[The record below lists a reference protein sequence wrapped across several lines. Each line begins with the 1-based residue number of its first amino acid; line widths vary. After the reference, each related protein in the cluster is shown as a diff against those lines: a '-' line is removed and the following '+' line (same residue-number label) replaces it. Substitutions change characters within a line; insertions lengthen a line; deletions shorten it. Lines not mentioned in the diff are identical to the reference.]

1 MNVID
6 RLGRPLRDLRI
17 SVTDRCNFRCTYCM
31 PREIYGAGFQFMPRA
46 ELLTFEEMTRL
57 AGLFVVAGA
66 EKIRLTGG
74 EPLLRRDLEELVAML
89 AGVPGLRDLTL
100 TTNGSLLARK
110 ARPLAEAGLRRITVS
125 LDSLDPAVFAA
136 LNDVDFPVADVVAGI
151 EAAEAAGL
159 SPIKVNM
166 VVRRGVNEDSVL
178 PMARFCRERGYI
190 LRFIEYMDVGHS
202 NGWRLD
208 EVVPAAAIV
217 AMIDADSPLVATDR
231 NYPGEVAERWRY
243 RDGTG
248 EVGVIASVSQPF
260 CGGCTRA
267 RLTAD
272 GQLFTCLFA
281 VAGTDLREPLR
292 SGETDEQL
300 SERISGVWSVRADR
314 YSEARSEATGRLP
327 KVEMSRIGG

>member
-1 MNVID
+1 
-6 RLGRPLRDLRI
+6 
-17 SVTDRCNFRCTYCM
+17 M
-31 PREIYGAGFQFMPRA
+31 PREVFGADFRFMPRA
-46 ELLTFEEMTRL
+46 ELLTFEEVTRL
-57 AGLFVVAGA
+57 SRLFVALGV

-74 EPLLRRDLEELVAML
+74 EPLLRRDLERLVAML
-89 AGVPGLRDLTL
+89 APLPGVRDLTL

-110 ARPLAEAGLRRITVS
+110 ARSLAEAGLRRITVS
-125 LDSLDPAVFAA
+125 LDSLDPVVFAE
-136 LNDVDFPVADVVAGI
+136 LNDVDFPVSDVLNGI
-151 EAAEAAGL
+151 AAAEAAGL

-166 VVRRGVNEDSVL
+166 VVRRGVNESSVL
-178 PMARFCRERGYI
+178 PMARFCRERSYI

-208 EVVPAAAIV
+208 DVVPAAEIV
-217 AMIDADSPLVATDR
+217 AMIDAESPLVAADQ

-243 RDGTG
+243 RDGSG
-248 EVGVIASVSQPF
+248 EVGVIASVTQPF

-281 VAGTDLREPLR
+281 VSGTDLREPLR
-292 SGETDEQL
+292 AGETDDQL
-300 SERISGVWSVRADR
+300 SARIAAVWSVRADR
-314 YSEARSEATGRLP
+314 YSELRSEATRELP

>member
-1 MNVID
+1 MSVTE
-6 RLGRPLRDLRI
+6 RLARPLRDLRI

-31 PREIYGAGFQFMPRA
+31 PREVFGADFRFMPRA
-46 ELLTFEEMTRL
+46 ELLTFEEVARL
-57 AGLFVVAGA
+57 SRLFVALGV

-74 EPLLRRDLEELVAML
+74 EPLLRRDLERLVAML
-89 AGVPGLRDLTL
+89 APLPGVRDLTL

-110 ARPLAEAGLRRITVS
+110 ARSLAEAGLRRITVS
-125 LDSLDPAVFAA
+125 LDSLDPVVFAE
-136 LNDVDFPVADVVAGI
+136 LNDVDFPVSDVLNGI
-151 EAAEAAGL
+151 AAAEAAGL

-166 VVRRGVNEDSVL
+166 VVRRGVNESSVL
-178 PMARFCRERGYI
+178 PMARFCRERSYI

-208 EVVPAAAIV
+208 EVVPAADIV
-217 AMIDADSPLVATDR
+217 AIIDAESPLVAVDR

-243 RDGTG
+243 RDGSG

-272 GQLFTCLFA
+272 GQVFTCLFA

-300 SERISGVWSVRADR
+300 AARIASIWSVRADR
-314 YSEARSEATGRLP
+314 YSEQRSEATRRLP

>member
-1 MNVID
+1 MSVTD

-31 PREIYGAGFQFMPRA
+31 PREVFGAGFRFMPRE
-46 ELLTFEEMTRL
+46 ELLTFEEIARL
-57 AGLFVVAGA
+57 VRLFVAAGV

-74 EPLLRRDLEELVAML
+74 EPLLRRDLERLVAML
-89 AGVPGLRDLTL
+89 AAVPEVRDLTL

-110 ARPLAEAGLRRITVS
+110 AGALAEAGLRRITVS

-136 LNDVDFPVADVVAGI
+136 LNDVDFPVSDVLDGI
-151 EAAEAAGL
+151 AAAEAAGL
-159 SPIKVNM
+159 SPIKINM
-166 VVRRGVNEDSVL
+166 VVRRGVNQSSVL

-208 EVVPAAAIV
+208 DVVPAADIV
-217 AMIDADSPLVATDR
+217 TMIDADSPLVAASA
-231 NYPGEVAERWRY
+231 NYAGEVAERWRY
-243 RDGTG
+243 RDGSG
-248 EVGVIASVSQPF
+248 EVGVIASVTQPF

-281 VAGTDLREPLR
+281 VAGTDLRGPLR
-292 SGETDEQL
+292 AGETDDQL
-300 SERISGVWSVRADR
+300 AGRIDGVWRVRADR
-314 YSEARSEATGRLP
+314 YSDLRSEATRELP

>member
-1 MNVID
+1 VSVTD
-6 RLGRPLRDLRI
+6 RLARPLRDLRI

-31 PREIYGAGFQFMPRA
+31 PREVFGADFRFMPRA
-46 ELLTFEEMTRL
+46 ELLTFEEVARL
-57 AGLFVVAGA
+57 SRLFVALGV

-74 EPLLRRDLEELVAML
+74 EPLLRRDLERLVAML
-89 AGVPGLRDLTL
+89 APLPGVRDLTL

-110 ARPLAEAGLRRITVS
+110 ARSLAEAGLRRITVS
-125 LDSLDPAVFAA
+125 LDSLDPVVFAQ
-136 LNDVDFPVADVVAGI
+136 LNDVDFPVSDVLNGI
-151 EAAEAAGL
+151 AAAEAAGL

-166 VVRRGVNEDSVL
+166 VVRRGVNESSVL
-178 PMARFCRERGYI
+178 PMARFCRERSYI

-208 EVVPAAAIV
+208 DVVPAADIV
-217 AMIDADSPLVATDR
+217 AMIDAESPLVAADQ

-243 RDGTG
+243 LDGSG
-248 EVGVIASVSQPF
+248 EVGVIASVTQPF

-267 RLTAD
+267 RLTSD

-292 SGETDEQL
+292 AGETDDQL
-300 SERISGVWSVRADR
+300 SARIAAVWSVRADR
-314 YSEARSEATGRLP
+314 YSELRSGATRELP

>member
-1 MNVID
+1 
-6 RLGRPLRDLRI
+6 
-17 SVTDRCNFRCTYCM
+17 M
-31 PREIYGAGFQFMPRA
+31 PREVFGADFRFMPRA
-46 ELLTFEEMTRL
+46 ELLTFEEVARL
-57 AGLFVVAGA
+57 SRLFVALGV

-74 EPLLRRDLEELVAML
+74 EPLLRRDLERLVAML
-89 AGVPGLRDLTL
+89 APLPGVRDLTL

-110 ARPLAEAGLRRITVS
+110 ARSLAEAGLRRITVS
-125 LDSLDPAVFAA
+125 LDSLDPVVFAE
-136 LNDVDFPVADVVAGI
+136 LNDVDFPVSDVLNGI
-151 EAAEAAGL
+151 AAAEAAGL

-166 VVRRGVNEDSVL
+166 VVRRGVNESSVL
-178 PMARFCRERGYI
+178 PMARFCRERSYI

-208 EVVPAAAIV
+208 DVVAAAEIV
-217 AMIDADSPLVATDR
+217 AMIDAESPLVAADQ

-243 RDGTG
+243 RDGSG
-248 EVGVIASVSQPF
+248 EVGVIASVTQPF

-267 RLTAD
+267 RLTSD

-292 SGETDEQL
+292 AGETDDQL
-300 SERISGVWSVRADR
+300 SARIAAVWSVRADR
-314 YSEARSEATGRLP
+314 YSELRSEATRELP